1 MKEENQPIKLEC
13 YMQTTESNRQLIG
26 FVLLPMLSIPFWNSR
41 KIGMMKPHWYKLH
54 GVSQQNKANNP
65 ELLVSVTI
73 GNKEDILNEDEKK
86 LMPVEA
92 DIKSKERVLYSN
104 LKSQP
109 DLLVDKVGNNEI
121 HIVGIEQTTEQN
133 DFIVEII
140 LKRIEFKSECPEDD
154 FQLSYTLFDKQILNA
169 KRNSEQNALLIDEKI
184 SINLKSS
191 LSDLVAYFK
200 RIFNLPVEL
209 LSTNGENKLLLG
221 K

>member
-1 MKEENQPIKLEC
+1 
-13 YMQTTESNRQLIG
+13 MQTTESNRQLIG
-26 FVLLPMLSIPFWNSR
+26 FVLLPMRSIPFWNSR

-54 GVSQQNKANNP
+54 GLSQENKAKKP
-65 ELLVSVTI
+65 ELLVSVSI
-73 GNKEDILNEDEKK
+73 GNKEEILNEDEKR
-86 LMPVEA
+86 LIPVEA
-92 DIKSKERVLYSN
+92 DIKSNEHALNNN

-133 DFIVEII
+133 DFIVVII
-140 LKRIEFKSECPEDD
+140 LKKIEFTSQCPEDD

-169 KRNSEQNALLIDEKI
+169 KRNSEQNGLLIDEKI
-184 SINLKSS
+184 SITFKSS
-191 LSDLVAYFK
+191 LSNLVAYFK

-209 LSTNGENKLLLG
+209 FSTNGDNKLLLG